1 MSLCLIEHCVM
12 KEYRGLEVKLH
23 AFSSSVLDGASIE
36 LHSPA
41 ALPTA
46 KNLQY
51 PLRGRL
57 GGFQFQSGSF
67 GGGNGFQVCA

>member
-1 MSLCLIEHCVM
+1 V
-12 KEYRGLEVKLH
+12 KAQRGLEVQLH
-23 AFSSSVLDGASIE
+23 AILSSVLDGANSQ
-36 LHSPA
+36 LHSPS

-57 GGFQFQSGSF
+57 GGFQI
-67 GGGNGFQVCA
+67 VWKLWRTE